1 MQRRLALRAL
11 IVAVVALPALIVGTS
26 DARSPQPIGTEV
38 LHPRFL
44 REGFADD
51 GVLVSGTYAYVLTGV
66 DHGFATGT
74 LTDDRTG
81 RRRSITSPAG
91 CGATLMGGPWLLFT
105 CPGGVMLYS
114 LAGGAWRPVAP
125 LHVPVTYGIVPVAVA
140 VGASWIEFDVT
151 ACETAPHCAAAAYV
165 FKSIRSGRVRSD
177 PTNATTFADLDSPAL
192 ARRVC
197 SPLRVPKANVGVEG
211 DLYQWAARPGTIR
224 FYGSSVMANGRFRDG
239 TAGLFLERCGSRLH
253 RYIDTDIYAT
263 PDVAVN
269 AHMVIWQRGRDQLA
283 GLRLP
288 SLRRLVIPLPAAV
301 QATPFGA
308 GNLYGIYLSS
318 STLYALNEDGQLWT
332 ARPPSR

>member
-1 MQRRLALRAL
+1 MQRRLVLWAL
-11 IVAVVALPALIVGTS
+11 IVAMVALPALIVGAS
-26 DARSPQPIGTEV
+26 DARSQRPVGSEV
-38 LHPRFL
+38 LHLRFAPVGL
-44 REGFADD
+44 ADD
-51 GVLVSGTYAYVLTGV
+51 GVLVSGPYAYVFAGV
-66 DHGFATGT
+66 DHGVATGT

-105 CPGGVMLYS
+105 CQGSVMLHS
-114 LAGGAWRPVAP
+114 LAGGAWRPVAS
-125 LHVPVTYGIVPVAVA
+125 LHVPVMYGVVPVAVA
-140 VGASWIEFDVT
+140 VGTSWIEFDAT

-165 FKSIRSGRVRSD
+165 FESIRSGRVRSD

-211 DLYQWAARPGTIR
+211 DAYQWAARPGTIR

-239 TAGLFLERCGSRLH
+239 TTGLFLERCGSRLH
-253 RYIDTDIYAT
+253 RYIDTDIYTT

-269 AHMVIWQRGRDQLA
+269 VHMVIWQRRHDQLA
-283 GLRLP
+283 GLWLP

-318 STLYALNEDGQLWT
+318 STLYALNEDGQLWKT
-332 ARPPSR
+332 RPPSR